1 MSHTFFIH
9 SSAEGYLGCFQF
21 LANHYDGDDD
31 DDDDNDDDDAYNGT
45 LVLVIWWSIFEMV

>member
-1 MSHTFFIH
+1 L
-9 SSAEGYLGCFQF
+9 AKGYLGCFQF